1 MVAKHIVSY
10 IINDNVLRRIDE
22 IVHNNSK
29 TEINWTKT

>member
-22 IVHNNSK
+22 IVRNNSK